1 MFKIIFLLI
10 GTFVGAGFASGRE
23 IFNFFTIYGLSGIV
37 SIFIFSF
44 LLFFLVLK
52 CLNIKEKLNINNYNE
67 FIVYLEKKY
76 SLFNYQIFI
85 SIINIFLA
93 ASFYIMT
100 SSLASLFSY
109 QFNISKIITV
119 LITIIFC
126 FYILSKNNLTFIYK
140 INSILMPVLI
150 SFIFLF
156 SISNINLNNIEFF
169 SGNENIFFSIFM
181 GILYFSYNSLL
192 LIPVV
197 FNIKITK
204 NYSNLK
210 ISLLFSFIIFILL
223 LLFNF
228 LLLTFYSEILN
239 IDLPIVYL
247 CGSIVKVFGFF
258 IILSAILTTLISSG
272 YSFVN
277 NLNKKNKKIKL
288 ITFLLLSFVFSF
300 FSLSALINFFY
311 PLFGFFG
318 LFQIF
323 LILNYKY

>member
-1 MFKIIFLLI
+1 
-10 GTFVGAGFASGRE
+10 
-23 IFNFFTIYGLSGIV
+23 
-37 SIFIFSF
+37 
-44 LLFFLVLK
+44 
-52 CLNIKEKLNINNYNE
+52 
-67 FIVYLEKKY
+67 
-76 SLFNYQIFI
+76 
-85 SIINIFLA
+85 
-93 ASFYIMT
+93 MT

-247 CGSIVKVFGFF
+247 CGSKVKVFGFF

>member
-181 GILYFSYNSLL
+181 GILYFSYNG
-192 LIPVV
+192 
-197 FNIKITK
+197 
-204 NYSNLK
+204 
-210 ISLLFSFIIFILL
+210 IL
-223 LLFNF
+223 
-228 LLLTFYSEILN
+228 
-239 IDLPIVYL
+239 
-247 CGSIVKVFGFF
+247 GK
-258 IILSAILTTLISSG
+258 
-272 YSFVN
+272 
-277 NLNKKNKKIKL
+277 
-288 ITFLLLSFVFSF
+288 LLSFFYNACYF
-300 FSLSALINFFY
+300 FD
-311 PLFGFFG
+311 LF
-318 LFQIF
+318 
-323 LILNYKY
+323 